1 MNEQY
6 FKGVVAA
13 YLGASFI
20 GGPVYEWQIEA
31 IKESLS
37 HYCEAQIDHSQS
49 TPQEKEDQKR
59 QMKQC
64 LEGYIQGVKDELRRE
79 GRLQR

>member
-1 MNEQY
+1 MDEQY

-20 GGPVYEWQIEA
+20 SGPVYEWQIKA

-37 HYCEAQIDHSQS
+37 HYCEAQIDHAQS
-49 TPQEKEDQKR
+49 SPQEKEDQKR
-59 QMKQC
+59 QMKQS
-64 LEGYIQGVKDELRRE
+64 LEEYIQGAKDEMRRE
-79 GRLQR
+79 GRIH

>member
-1 MNEQY
+1 MDEQY

-20 GGPVYEWQIEA
+20 SGPVYEWQIEA

-37 HYCEAQIDHSQS
+37 HYCEVQIDHIQS
-49 TPQEKEDQKR
+49 TPQEKENQKR

-64 LEGYIQGVKDELRRE
+64 LEAYIQGVKDELRRE
-79 GRLQR
+79 GRMR

>member
-1 MNEQY
+1 MDEQY

-31 IKESLS
+31 I
-37 HYCEAQIDHSQS
+37 
-49 TPQEKEDQKR
+49 
-59 QMKQC
+59 M
-64 LEGYIQGVKDELRRE
+64 
-79 GRLQR
+79 